1 MKTILLILTFIVYS
15 YAVDPIMLPLKGVKV
30 THQFTNGV
38 KKDYVIQ
45 REVDS
50 KCMDIAIN
58 VENFQSGN
66 LASKNIDN
74 ICKKTFI
81 VTKGII
87 QPLIL
92 TDGVKTVAE
101 IEVLDFIENSSSK
114 DKDKYIL
121 VDSRTNDWF
130 QAGTIP
136 SAVNIPYDELT
147 YDEDFELE
155 YERAYELLGVKI
167 LEKNKYDFSDAK
179 TAIFFC
185 NGAWCA
191 QSPRAIKQLVK
202 IGYPKEKI
210 LWYRGGIA
218 SWAGLSLTLT
228 KKQEAK

>member
-15 YAVDPIMLPLKGVKV
+15 YAADPIMLPLKGVKV

-101 IEVLDFIENSSSK
+101 IEVLDFIENRSSK

>member
-101 IEVLDFIENSSSK
+101 IEVLDFIENRSSK
-114 DKDKYIL
+114 DKNKYVL

-228 KKQEAK
+228 KKPEAK